1 MAFKKIDDTACIADK
16 ALSAALGTY
25 LLRSTQAVREDRKR
39 SAGWAMDIRTP
50 ARLCGDGSGGGL
62 DEDDYTAA
70 CVLPMLWRP
79 SRLDVSEIT
88 IELFA
93 KATSGTL
100 AVQVAAKVVP
110 LASLLSYGPGD
121 EPGTWT
127 TITSTTAAV
136 YTLTASLDGLRWADG
151 DLLVV
156 LLAVRSQVGETQV
169 LYDVKASVDTTGIA
183 AAFTGDG
190 SRIIT
195 DPLAL
200 WGGADAQA
208 NTREAFRVLFG
219 SANTSSA
226 FDPAAFVPGGPW
238 GLTGYEYGAPPAL
251 HALAQVGV
259 DLYVYPRIAASI
271 YLPST
276 TSAIARQLMGAV
288 ALTGL
293 TVKESDGGTFEL
305 AEDAFAMGTPASGT
319 LAGALVQ
326 ELEDQ
331 FVLQDGPVALAT
343 GRSTLTDLA
352 TGAPVSRLFTD
363 NVIVP
368 GGSWVKVAACAAA
381 GNRSQFVPAG
391 GSATYRNTYVL
402 DALVVWVSAN
412 NTGPVEA
419 PLEFRAV
426 LADSG
431 GDVAGDAV
439 RVAATSMPFS
449 PNGNA
454 DTLRD
459 PRFLFGH
466 LFGWTL
472 AGGYAYRDRHSLRDV
487 LPWELLRR
495 GPALFRVRCEV
506 TNAGASA
513 PTVGVPLRLEARF
526 ASNNS
531 YPPGSSVVG
540 HDAIH
545 VITLL
550 ADWPV
555 SNNPADLGA

>member
-25 LLRSTQAVREDRKR
+25 LLRSTKAVREGRRR
-39 SAGWAMDIRTP
+39 SAGWALDSRTP

-79 SRLDVSEIT
+79 SRLDVTEIT
-88 IELFA
+88 VELFA

-136 YTLTASLDGLRWADG
+136 YTLTASLDGLRWSDG

-169 LYDVKASVDTTGIA
+169 LYDVKTGVDTTGVVASI
-183 AAFTGDG
+183 TSYS
-190 SRIIT
+190 SRIRT
-195 DPLAL
+195 DLLAM

-208 NTREAFRVLFG
+208 NTRDAFRVLIG
-219 SANTSSA
+219 SANTSGT

-238 GLTGYEYGAPPAL
+238 GIAGYEYGAPPAL
-251 HALAQVGV
+251 HALAQVGP
-259 DLYVYPRIAASI
+259 DLYVYPRLEEAVGVLGA
-271 YLPST
+271 
-276 TSAIARQLMGAV
+276 TSAIARQAMGA
-288 ALTGL
+288 LDLDGL
-293 TVKESDGGTFEL
+293 TVLESDGVGFEL
-305 AEDAFAMGTPASGT
+305 SEDAFAMGTPASGT

-381 GNRSQFVPAG
+381 GGRSQFVPAG
-391 GSATYRNTYVL
+391 GSATYRNTYVV

-439 RVAATSMPFS
+439 RVAVTSMPFGT
-449 PNGNA
+449 NGSSS
-454 DTLRD
+454 TLQD

-472 AGGYAYRDRHSLRDV
+472 QGGYAYRDRHSLRDV

-506 TNAGASA
+506 TNAGSTA

-526 ASNNS
+526 ASNTS

-540 HDAIH
+540 HDALH